1 MGILKKTSNNKY
13 STSARKKA
21 LLGVRAAFGSHAPP
35 GIATGARAGTRRRNR
50 GAVIYGGP
58 MTYST
63 HLLRHLRFTIGQNIH
78 RLRAKQKIPL
88 RKFARLTGI
97 SERLLDHYE
106 LGKNEIGLDDMLK
119 IACALGVEVKQLL
132 E

>member
-1 MGILKKTSNNKY
+1 
-13 STSARKKA
+13 
-21 LLGVRAAFGSHAPP
+21 
-35 GIATGARAGTRRRNR
+35 
-50 GAVIYGGP
+50 

-63 HLLRHLRFTIGQNIH
+63 RLLRHLRLTIGQNIH
-78 RLRAKQKIPL
+78 RLRARQKIPL
-88 RKFARLTGI
+88 RKFARLTGL

-106 LGKNEIGLDDMLK
+106 LGKNEIGLDEMLK